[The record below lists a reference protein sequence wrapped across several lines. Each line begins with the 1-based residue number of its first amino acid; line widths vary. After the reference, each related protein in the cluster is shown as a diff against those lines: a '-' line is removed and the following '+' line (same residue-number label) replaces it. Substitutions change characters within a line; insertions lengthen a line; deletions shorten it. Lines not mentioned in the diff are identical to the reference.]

1 MIKKSPES
9 IMKSETCFR
18 VMELIKNVKYVLRE
32 VVLKASTMNYPSSEA
47 TFVTMMKECKNNS
60 TRHDE

>member
-1 MIKKSPES
+1 
-9 IMKSETCFR
+9 MKSETCFR